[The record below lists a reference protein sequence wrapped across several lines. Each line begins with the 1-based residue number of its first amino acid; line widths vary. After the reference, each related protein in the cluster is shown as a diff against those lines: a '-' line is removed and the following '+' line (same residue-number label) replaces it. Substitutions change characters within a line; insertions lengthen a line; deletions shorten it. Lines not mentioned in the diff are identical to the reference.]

1 MRVRLWQPTDLI
13 PLYLLEVLLR
23 CLWPDC
29 DSGGFLQRILKVE
42 YDFPSNLK
50 VSQNCRDLLSKIL
63 VDKPEKRIT
72 IPEIQKHPWYV
83 EDLPPGVAEM
93 NDNLPSPGPE
103 VQVPPLYT
111 LHTPNYSPDNNKPI
125 TAWC

>member
-1 MRVRLWQPTDLI
+1 MPCPPSIHVA
-13 PLYLLEVLLR
+13 
-23 CLWPDC
+23 
-29 DSGGFLQRILKVE
+29 LQRILKVE

-50 VSQNCRDLLSKIL
+50 VSQPCRDLLSKIL

-72 IPEIQKHPWYV
+72 IAEIQKHPWYV

-103 VQVPPLYT
+103 VQVPLPPPYQ
-111 LHTPNYSPDNNKPI
+111 PQ
-125 TAWC
+125 